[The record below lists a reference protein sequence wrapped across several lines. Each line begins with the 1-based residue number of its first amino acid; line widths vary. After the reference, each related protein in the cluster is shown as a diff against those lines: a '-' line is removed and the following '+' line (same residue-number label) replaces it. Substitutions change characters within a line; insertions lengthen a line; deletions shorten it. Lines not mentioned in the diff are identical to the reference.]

1 MKFSLG
7 LDLCYGK
14 AITINIRFFCKVCKV
29 IDVKNPLSWSGER
42 GYIPKTDLR
51 KAHLEK

>member
-1 MKFSLG
+1 LRLYFLKNL
-7 LDLCYGK
+7 LDEYYFLNK
-14 AITINIRFFCKVCKV
+14 
-29 IDVKNPLSWSGER
+29 KNPPSWSVER